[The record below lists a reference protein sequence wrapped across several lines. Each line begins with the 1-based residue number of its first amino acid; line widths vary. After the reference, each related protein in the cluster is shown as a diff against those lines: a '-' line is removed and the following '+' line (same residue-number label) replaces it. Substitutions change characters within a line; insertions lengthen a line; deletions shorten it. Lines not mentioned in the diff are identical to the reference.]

1 MPAVAT
7 PSADEVRTSWE
18 RLLTLR
24 REGNPATDMTG
35 ANCPVAQASP
45 RLWFLQS
52 TIGGS
57 ANRACTIP
65 SNRQIVCNVISCEL
79 SDAEL
84 PGQNLPNPQLTN
96 KVRDSIDQV
105 DIRTLRFIVDNVSLI
120 NEPDWPNFRVL
131 TEPSQ
136 VFLPD
141 NGNDNLF
148 RVQGGYSTRFAADG
162 YHVKLTDLSAGP
174 HTLYFGGVARG
185 PGGTPIFQTAV
196 NYNLTLL

>member
-1 MPAVAT
+1 
-7 PSADEVRTSWE
+7 
-18 RLLTLR
+18 
-24 REGNPATDMTG
+24 MTG
-35 ANCPVAQASP
+35 ANCPVAQSSQ

-52 TIGGS
+52 TIGGN

-65 SNRQIVCNVISCEL
+65 PNREIICNLISCEL

-84 PGQNLPNPQLTN
+84 PGENLPDAQLVN
-96 KVRDSIDQV
+96 KVRASIDQV
-105 DIRTLRFIVDNVSLI
+105 DIGTLRFMVDNESLI
-120 NEPDWPNFRVL
+120 KKQDWHNFRVL

-141 NGNDNLF
+141 SGYDNLF

-162 YHVKLTDLSAGP
+162 YHVKLTDLSPGP

-185 PGGTPIFQTAV
+185 PGGSPIFETSV
-196 NYNLTLL
+196 NYNLTQL